1 MLYHK
6 CVNKPN
12 GVLITNWIQHRLI
25 ILNTSQIT
33 THNNQKQRKCNFN
46 TICFFVF
53 LCFSFWKYNSKL

>member
-6 CVNKPN
+6 CVNKPK

-33 THNNQKQRKCNFN
+33 ARNNQNAILIPCVSL
-46 TICFFVF
+46 FFF
-53 LCFSFWKYNSKL
+53 LKIQQ